1 MRKLNIID
9 ELIFDMQMD
18 VDDKIIVDKIKA
30 LENIDMPDSGGMTLL
45 MAACIYDKLELA
57 KRLIELGADI
67 NTQGQ
72 RVRGYT
78 ALHAAIEN
86 RKIDAIRLLLEHNA
100 NPNIQ
105 DAFGNIPLMKA
116 SHLDIE
122 IIDLLVKYGS
132 DYNKE
137 NFYGNS
143 AYKIFLAYP
152 EIIRLFEGVKWY
164 VF

>member
-1 MRKLNIID
+1 MRKPNIID
-9 ELIFDMQMD
+9 NLILDMRMD
-18 VDDKIIVDKIKA
+18 VDDKVLFTRIKS
-30 LENIDMPDSGGMTLL
+30 LPDIDLTDSGGMTLL
-45 MAACIYDKLELA
+45 MAACVYDRLELA
-57 KRLIELGADI
+57 KMLIDLGADI
-67 NTQGQ
+67 NLQEKA
-72 RVRGYT
+72 RGYT
-78 ALHAAIEN
+78 ALHAAVEN

-100 NPNIQ
+100 NTNIQ